1 MQSSGDLMEGTNG
14 SIESRNYISTVIS
27 NKQKVFLLKIFW
39 CDSLPKLTQGQLK
52 RLSRDS
58 VNRYLNNLRKLFS
71 QDCRMSTRQHCE
83 WHIQSFWVRKVAL
96 EVFKKILGVT
106 IAILSQQ
113 KRVFFSFGFF
123 PATNVTHSKGIFSEN
138 ERDESF
144 WSTKVFIY
152 IVTFE

>member
-1 MQSSGDLMEGTNG
+1 MEGTNG

-27 NKQKVFLLKIFW
+27 NEQNVFLLKIFW

-71 QDCRMSTRQHCE
+71 QDRWKSTCHHCE
-83 WHIQSFWVRKVAL
+83 KHFWSFWVRKVAL
-96 EVFKKILGVT
+96 EVFKEFLGT
-106 IAILSQQ
+106 IIAILYYQNI
-113 KRVFFSFGFF
+113 VFFSFDFF
-123 PATNVTHSKGIFSEN
+123 SATNVTHAKGNISEN

-144 WSTKVFIY
+144 LSTTGFIY
-152 IVTFE
+152 IVAFE

>member
-71 QDCRMSTRQHCE
+71 QDCRKSTCQHCE

-144 WSTKVFIY
+144 WSTTVFIY